1 MLILAHP
8 PSEYVPPRA
17 PTGLDHPGDT
27 EPQPTD
33 LPGAERSV
41 AGGAAAWAP
50 PRVVSPTHP
59 YSRGVARGAGA
70 PPPRRSTLLFMD
82 LAVHGGRCRQAD
94 LPSEY
99 PRHPPRLQ
107 LCDRE
112 ERARANA

>member
-50 PRVVSPTHP
+50 PRVVSPAHP
-59 YSRGVARGAGA
+59 YSRVVARGAGA
-70 PPPRRSTLLFMD
+70 PPATSQC
-82 LAVHGGRCRQAD
+82 ASVHGCAGAWRPVRASGASQP
-94 LPSEY
+94 LP
-99 PRHPPRLQ
+99 
-107 LCDRE
+107 
-112 ERARANA
+112 